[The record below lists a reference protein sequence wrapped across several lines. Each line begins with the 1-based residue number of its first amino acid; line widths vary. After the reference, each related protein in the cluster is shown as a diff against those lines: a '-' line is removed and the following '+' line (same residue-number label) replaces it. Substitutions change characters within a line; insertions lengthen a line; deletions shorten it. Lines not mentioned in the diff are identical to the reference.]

1 MTLLKALMNT
11 LNVASNRQRAHEGR
25 ETGTVYLP
33 TLSKP
38 NRIFVHC
45 HSQKPVCFPAAKNE
59 CVYAPHPVFPASHA
73 SRYNTLHLASCP
85 FIGQLALFCFALRL
99 HCYRRKHD
107 THFFKRLSC
116 FCFGYFVKYP
126 KTGLIYSDSRVVI
139 RLTLIGGF

>member
-45 HSQKPVCFPAAKNE
+45 HSQKPVRFPAAKNE

-73 SRYNTLHLASCP
+73 SRYNTYTLQAVLSSDS
-85 FIGQLALFCFALRL
+85 L
-99 HCYRRKHD
+99 HC
-107 THFFKRLSC
+107 
-116 FCFGYFVKYP
+116 FVLRSVCIA
-126 KTGLIYSDSRVVI
+126 TGENMTRI
-139 RLTLIGGF
+139 